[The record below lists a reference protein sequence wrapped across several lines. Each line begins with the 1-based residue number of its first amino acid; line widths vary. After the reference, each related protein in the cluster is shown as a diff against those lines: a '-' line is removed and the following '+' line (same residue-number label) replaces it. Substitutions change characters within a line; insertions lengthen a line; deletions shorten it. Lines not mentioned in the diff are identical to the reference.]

1 MPTSIDLTTPGS
13 DIAARYNAQDIL
25 TYAQRAKEYR
35 NWLQRMQEG
44 RKWRLKWFLLEK
56 RDYFRGLDSLAR
68 RKRSEDIDLMCR
80 YYNGDQYGAYDDLG
94 NYEDQRQIGDFAYS
108 IPVLTGHVDQAFL
121 QLLATRPEYEFTADD
136 KDDPSMMDVA
146 DMVEDLAV
154 KDFKRLMKSHL
165 QSEIYFTLWAG
176 ESYRYLYWAPNAK
189 SPKLIRRL
197 KYKTEKIAI
206 PPVYSCQGCERD
218 FVAEDAPTACP
229 ACGTTYIKQKSEGGE
244 TSRDVPVG
252 EETLALGENRLHIPH
267 PMSMQRDMSAL
278 TPEDSSFLIERSIL
292 DKHIAEHQYQGL
304 VENSVQGLSPEMMLR
319 YDLERSSTQTDAI
332 IGSARGTGFA
342 GPGRPAFGGETGA
355 SNFQGKV
362 EQERHFWEA
371 SQYAQFWIDQDETLP
386 DGAIIK
392 GGQFLGDQFPSGIM
406 VIFVGDTI
414 MEIKGCTRGR
424 KWSLVQ
430 YGKIAGTNQGAG
442 MKILIPMQ
450 DVVNDD
456 FNMGQA
462 VKNTVGH
469 PMTAILGNAIY
480 ELPGVGQLL
489 KVSAPGT
496 DDIKKAVEQFPGQM
510 LQDDGTQERVNAAM
524 QFIGRTNTLGMGPAG
539 APDMKAAMHLAT
551 GIAAM
556 TDQAARGQSGA
567 VDQRMLADEE
577 LLFQIAENIQEYCGP
592 DNSPEHYRELVERF
606 GPDTVQAFFNCR
618 LRQSLSVG
626 IKPGTNVPKSMALT
640 QANQEQFAGLAKELI
655 PFAKDIPW
663 VTSFL
668 ISVGEAY
675 GFPLSFVEGTNDKR
689 EVEYRLN
696 KLTLIEKRMLKKAP
710 QMETQP
716 EQFAQLM
723 YEALAKMCAPL
734 IEANEDPDVDVPRVF
749 LQNHDACMDALKDAV
764 YSEQAKSWS
773 VARKYVILM
782 LWVGHYK
789 AKLGSDAEKAKL
801 MSALMQ
807 QIDPESAAEAKK
819 SDEQKIAESLS
830 IAFKDLPPEG
840 QQFVLTEILG
850 MPPSPSLQRESAG
863 ETADDTGA
871 ELEKTQAQMDLVA
884 HNADVK
890 TSEAERL
897 AQIQTQQK
905 GAEVALEDSRDA
917 AAHQRET
924 ERMMAEQ
931 KHEREESDEQRRHEA
946 EQSKRDLAKQRLA
959 KAQRNKEAKKK

>member
-25 TYAQRAKEYR
+25 TYKQRAEEYR
-35 NWLQRMQEG
+35 GWLQRMQEG

-121 QLLATRPEYEFTADD
+121 QLLATRPEYEFSADD

-146 DMVEDLAV
+146 DMVEELAV

-165 QSEIYFTLWAG
+165 QSEIYFSLWAG
-176 ESYRYLYWAPNAK
+176 ESYRYVYWAPNAK

-206 PPVYSCQGCERD
+206 PPVYACQGCERD
-218 FVAEDAPTACP
+218 FVAEDAPSSCP
-229 ACGTTYIKQKSEGGE
+229 ACGTTYIKQKSEAGE
-244 TSRDVPVG
+244 TSRDIPIG
-252 EETLALGENRLHIPH
+252 EETLALGENRLHVPH

-332 IGSARGTGFA
+332 VGSARGTGFA

-371 SQYAQFWIDQDETLP
+371 SQYAQFWVDQDETLP
-386 DGAIIK
+386 DGTVIK
-392 GGQFLGDQFPSGIM
+392 GGQFLGDQFPSGVM

-414 MEIKGCTRGR
+414 MEVKACTRGR

-430 YGKIAGTNQGAG
+430 YGKVAGTNQGAG
-442 MKILIPMQ
+442 MKILIPLQ

-469 PMTAILGNAIY
+469 PMTAIDGNAAY

-489 KVSAPGT
+489 KVTRAGASSIRDLVA
-496 DDIKKAVEQFPGQM
+496 QFPGQT

-524 QFIGRTNTLGMGPAG
+524 QFIGRTNTLGIGPAG
-539 APDMKAAMHLAT
+539 APDMRAAQNTAT
-551 GIAAM
+551 GIAAL
-556 TDQAARGQSGA
+556 TEQTAKGQSGA
-567 VDQRMLADEE
+567 VEQRILADEE
-577 LLFQIAENIQEYCGP
+577 LLFQIAENIQEYCSP
-592 DNSPEHYRELVERF
+592 DKSPEQYRELVERF
-606 GPDTVQAFFNCR
+606 GPDVVQAFFNCR
-618 LRQSLSVG
+618 LRQSLSIS
-626 IKPGTNVPKSMALT
+626 IKPNTNVPKSMALT
-640 QANQEQFAGLAKELI
+640 QANQEQFVGIAKELV
-655 PFAKDIPW
+655 PLTKEIPW
-663 VTSFL
+663 ITPLLSSIGDAL
-668 ISVGEAY
+668 GL
-675 GFPLSFVEGTNDKR
+675 PLSFVEGANDKR
-689 EVEYRLN
+689 EAEYRLN
-696 KLTLIEKRMLKKAP
+696 KLTLIENAMLKKQPAL
-710 QMETQP
+710 ETQP
-716 EQFAQLM
+716 EQFAQLL
-723 YEALAKMCAPL
+723 YQALAKMCAPL
-734 IEANEDPDVDVPRVF
+734 VMPNPEAMTDGPRVF
-749 LQNHDACMDALKDAV
+749 LQNHDAFMDAYKDALF
-764 YSEQAKSWS
+764 SEKAKSWS
-773 VARKYVILM
+773 NGRKFTIIA
-782 LWVGHYK
+782 LWFDHFR
-789 AKLGSDAEKAKL
+789 AKLGSDAERAKL

-807 QIDPESAAEAKK
+807 QIDPEAVAEASK
-819 SDEQKIAESLS
+819 SDEQKLLESLNIS
-830 IAFKDLPPEG
+830 FDDLPPEG
-840 QQFVLTEILG
+840 KQFVLTQFLG
-850 MPPSPSLQRESAG
+850 MPPAKSLEREAAG

-871 ELEKTQAQMDLVA
+871 ELEKTAAQMEADAHKAETETAKARDL
-884 HNADVK
+884 
-890 TSEAERL
+890 AE
-897 AQIQTQQK
+897 IQTAQK
-905 GAEVALEDSRDA
+905 AGEVALEDSRDA

-924 ERMMAEQ
+924 ERRESEQ
-931 KHEREESDEQRRHEA
+931 KHEREEAEKTRKHETERA
-946 EQSKRDLAKQRLA
+946 RQDLAKQRLA
-959 KAQRNKEAKKK
+959 NAQRSKDAKKQ